1 MVTCT
6 PTKRARIVNM
16 RNHGH
21 SYGDIAKEFGINRS
35 TACRVFTKYAQSQ
48 NYYAPIT
55 GRGRPRKMD
64 SKDRLLAA
72 RRIRGGFAADA
83 TDLQRQEFPDI
94 SPETVRRELRS
105 IGLYGRRRRRKFL
118 LMKRHVRN
126 RRKWA
131 RDHEGWNV
139 ETWQQVIFTDESKFH
154 LFGSDGIQYCRRGP
168 GEELEPR
175 NVIKRVKHGGGKVMV
190 WGCMTGWGW
199 GRLVRVTGNMNAV
212 QYCEILEEGLLGTLE
227 DYGLNADDVIFQQ
240 DNDPKHTSKRALE
253 WIRSH
258 GFQKLDWPANSPDMS
273 IIEHAWYELEKRVA
287 KRRVR
292 PRSEDELWAI
302 LQAEWAALSKD
313 LCDRLYSSMPRRVA
327 SLANAKGGHT
337 KY

>member
-1 MVTCT
+1 
-6 PTKRARIVNM
+6 
-16 RNHGH
+16 
-21 SYGDIAKEFGINRS
+21 
-35 TACRVFTKYAQSQ
+35 
-48 NYYAPIT
+48 
-55 GRGRPRKMD
+55 
-64 SKDRLLAA
+64 
-72 RRIRGGFAADA
+72 
-83 TDLQRQEFPDI
+83 
-94 SPETVRRELRS
+94 
-105 IGLYGRRRRRKFL
+105 
-118 LMKRHVRN
+118 
-126 RRKWA
+126 
-131 RDHEGWNV
+131 
-139 ETWQQVIFTDESKFH
+139 
-154 LFGSDGIQYCRRGP
+154 
-168 GEELEPR
+168 
-175 NVIKRVKHGGGKVMV
+175 MV